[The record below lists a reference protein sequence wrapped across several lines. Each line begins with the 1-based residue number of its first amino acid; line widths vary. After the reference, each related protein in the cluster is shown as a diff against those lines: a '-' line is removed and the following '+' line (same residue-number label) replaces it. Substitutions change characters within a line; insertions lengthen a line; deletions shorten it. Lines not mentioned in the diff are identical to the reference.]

1 MALYIEAAVLSGIL
15 SAVYNLLLRSTKV
28 ARQPLLFPRLETTLS
43 SSQWPKVSRVF
54 TTVWRWNMDTP
65 MAKVLR
71 LSAFLRLPLWRKLFT
86 VTCGRIPVYNQQY
99 MVLKLT
105 CPAIVVV
112 AICSGDQGSC
122 TFTFRLCIITLQ
134 FVRLLGYFAVIA
146 VVTMPIPAYFSV
158 DAGMVPL

>member
-1 MALYIEAAVLSGIL
+1 
-15 SAVYNLLLRSTKV
+15 
-28 ARQPLLFPRLETTLS
+28 
-43 SSQWPKVSRVF
+43 
-54 TTVWRWNMDTP
+54 
-65 MAKVLR
+65 
-71 LSAFLRLPLWRKLFT
+71 
-86 VTCGRIPVYNQQY
+86 

-105 CPAIVVV
+105 CPAIVVF